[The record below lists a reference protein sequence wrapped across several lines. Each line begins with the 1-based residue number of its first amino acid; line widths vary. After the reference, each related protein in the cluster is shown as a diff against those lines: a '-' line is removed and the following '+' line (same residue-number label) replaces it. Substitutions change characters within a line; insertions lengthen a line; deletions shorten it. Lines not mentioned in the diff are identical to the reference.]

1 MKLYDNI
8 NATALSNYG
17 LITSSQATALGVR
30 LKVKLE
36 KVNAP
41 SQE

>member
-30 LKVKLE
+30 LKDLLE
-36 KVNAP
+36 SWIPANA
-41 SQE
+41 